1 MVRLHVLEEK
11 HMVERLYRFT
21 VDKRKRE
28 NQLSEKIAV
37 VPGSFD
43 PVTNGH
49 LDIIKRAADV
59 FDIVYVAVLN
69 NSSKQPL
76 FNVEERI
83 QLIAEVTKQF
93 PNIRIESSSGLLI
106 EYAQQKKAQAIVRG
120 LRAVSDFEYEMQI
133 TSMNRVLDEHI
144 ETFFIMTKNQYSFL
158 SSSIVKE
165 VAKYGGNVSEL
176 VPKVVEQALKEKFNT
191 K

>member
-1 MVRLHVLEEK
+1 MAEQLFLFIAVQ
-11 HMVERLYRFT
+11 
-21 VDKRKRE
+21 RKRE
-28 NQLSEKIAV
+28 NKLSEKIAV

-43 PVTNGH
+43 PVTFGH

-69 NSSKQPL
+69 NSAKNPL
-76 FNVEERI
+76 FSVEERMA
-83 QLIAEVTKQF
+83 LMAEVTKTL
-93 PNIRIESSSGLLI
+93 PNVRIESSSGLLI
-106 EYAQQKKAQAIVRG
+106 DYAKEKKAKAIVRG

-133 TSMNRVLDEHI
+133 TSMNRFLDETI

-165 VAKYGGNVSEL
+165 VAKYGSDVNEL
-176 VPKVVEQALKEKFNT
+176 VPTCVVKALKEKYGFT
-191 K
+191 Q

>member
-1 MVRLHVLEEK
+1 
-11 HMVERLYRFT
+11 MVERLYRFT
-21 VDKRKRE
+21 VGKRKRE

-43 PVTNGH
+43 PITNGH

-59 FDIVYVAVLN
+59 FDTVYVAVLN

-83 QLIAEVTKQF
+83 NLIGEVTKQF

-191 K
+191 N

>member
-1 MVRLHVLEEK
+1 M
-11 HMVERLYRFT
+11 
-21 VDKRKRE
+21 
-28 NQLSEKIAV
+28 EKIAV

-49 LDIIKRAADV
+49 LDIIKRAAEI

-69 NSSKQPL
+69 NSSKKPL
-76 FNVEERI
+76 FTVDERMA
-83 QLIAEVTKQF
+83 LNGEVTKEI
-93 PNIRIESSSGLLI
+93 PNVRIEQSAGLLVD
-106 EYAQQKKAQAIVRG
+106 YAQSKNASAIVRG

-133 TSMNRVLDEHI
+133 TSMNRFLDKHI
-144 ETFFIMTKNQYSFL
+144 ETFFIMTKNEYSFL

-165 VAKYGGNVSEL
+165 VAQYGGNIHGL
-176 VPKVVEQALKEKFNT
+176 VPQIIEDALLEKFNIT